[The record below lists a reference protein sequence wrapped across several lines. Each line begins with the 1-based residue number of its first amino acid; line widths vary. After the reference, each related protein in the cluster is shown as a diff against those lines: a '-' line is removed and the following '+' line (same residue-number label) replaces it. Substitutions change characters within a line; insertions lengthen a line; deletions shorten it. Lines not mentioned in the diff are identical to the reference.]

1 VLNDL
6 LAQLAQRES
15 QLWLL
20 MALDKVRDTLDS
32 DQQPDTMFRA
42 IASLLKQHF
51 QADACAILLIENGD
65 QETEVL
71 VTIGAAADVA
81 RELCKQAMTAE
92 TPAYL
97 TTDHWAQ
104 ALGIRVALGN
114 PERPM
119 GGVFLAR
126 TLPPFDA
133 ADIELM
139 RLAES
144 QIDSAVIEARLFW
157 KVAQRN
163 AELEAIYLIDRLRD
177 DNPDETHLIEKFTH
191 LLVDRFSAE
200 LCLMMLA
207 HVESGDMVVR
217 SLVNRRGIEVS
228 VLHAIRAQ
236 AGEIN
241 QPQVITVP
249 ESLANLCLLA
259 APLIVAGDRLGAI
272 VVGRGV
278 EFTQADR
285 RLMTAIMSQIDSA
298 IVHSRAVQQVSQR
311 NKELEAIYRIDH
323 IRDRNIEFHEML
335 NEVLRV
341 LCQTIDSEGGYL
353 MLYDEAQEKL
363 LDLQTMLQPD
373 LRDNAD
379 VITIINQFSRQAL
392 AEGRLVHAPALDGPI
407 RSIVAVPLILN
418 ERIIGVF
425 GALNSTDAEGFSL
438 EDRRLLSAITSQA
451 DTAIFESLERRR
463 MRKVLSR
470 SVDPKV
476 LDHLLERAN
485 DTILAGER
493 KVLTVLFADL
503 RGSTE
508 WAERTEPEELVST
521 LNIFLGRMVD
531 VIFNHGGTLD
541 KFVGDEVIALFG
553 TPLKMTDHALCA
565 AQTALHM
572 QQVHAQIRAEIE
584 AQGRELPP
592 MGIGISSGEVIAG
605 EIGSPVRTDYT
616 AMGRVMNLGARLCS
630 AARPGQIVISRTTYD
645 MIQSQADVQPLEP
658 IALKGIGD
666 QIQAYELR
674 ALKVQAHAE

>member
-1 VLNDL
+1 
-6 LAQLAQRES
+6 
-15 QLWLL
+15 
-20 MALDKVRDTLDS
+20 
-32 DQQPDTMFRA
+32 
-42 IASLLKQHF
+42 
-51 QADACAILLIENGD
+51 
-65 QETEVL
+65 
-71 VTIGAAADVA
+71 
-81 RELCKQAMTAE
+81 
-92 TPAYL
+92 
-97 TTDHWAQ
+97 
-104 ALGIRVALGN
+104 
-114 PERPM
+114 
-119 GGVFLAR
+119 
-126 TLPPFDA
+126 
-133 ADIELM
+133 
-139 RLAES
+139 
-144 QIDSAVIEARLFW
+144 
-157 KVAQRN
+157 
-163 AELEAIYLIDRLRD
+163 
-177 DNPDETHLIEKFTH
+177 
-191 LLVDRFSAE
+191 
-200 LCLMMLA
+200 
-207 HVESGDMVVR
+207 
-217 SLVNRRGIEVS
+217 
-228 VLHAIRAQ
+228 
-236 AGEIN
+236 
-241 QPQVITVP
+241 
-249 ESLANLCLLA
+249 
-259 APLIVAGDRLGAI
+259 
-272 VVGRGV
+272 
-278 EFTQADR
+278 
-285 RLMTAIMSQIDSA
+285 
-298 IVHSRAVQQVSQR
+298 
-311 NKELEAIYRIDH
+311 
-323 IRDRNIEFHEML
+323 
-335 NEVLRV
+335 
-341 LCQTIDSEGGYL
+341 
-353 MLYDEAQEKL
+353 
-363 LDLQTMLQPD
+363 
-373 LRDNAD
+373 
-379 VITIINQFSRQAL
+379 
-392 AEGRLVHAPALDGPI
+392 
-407 RSIVAVPLILN
+407 
-418 ERIIGVF
+418 
-425 GALNSTDAEGFSL
+425 
-438 EDRRLLSAITSQA
+438 
-451 DTAIFESLERRR
+451 